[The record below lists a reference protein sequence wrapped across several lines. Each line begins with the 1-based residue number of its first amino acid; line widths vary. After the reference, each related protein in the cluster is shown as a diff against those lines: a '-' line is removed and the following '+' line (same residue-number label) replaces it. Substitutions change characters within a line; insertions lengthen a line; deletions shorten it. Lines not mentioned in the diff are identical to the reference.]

1 MQDLTPP
8 VQVPILVR
16 TENLLPPRYNAT
28 GSDRDSVMSTMGSDA
43 TSVSDVG
50 AQLLQVLREAASSSG
65 GGSSFTGGKKLLE
78 NYPDGHTMQTLNR
91 SLAEPWNI
99 IPPEE
104 GPVKEYYK
112 VRDANLTRTCSLET
126 S

>member
-91 SLAEPWNI
+91 SLAEP
-99 IPPEE
+99 
-104 GPVKEYYK
+104 
-112 VRDANLTRTCSLET
+112 
-126 S
+126 